1 MKLYEIYFSPTG
13 GTRKVSGILSSEWDC
28 GKTEID
34 LSDTQADFPEYQFG
48 EDDICIVSV
57 PVFGG
62 RVPVPAIENLGK
74 LRGNGAKAVLVA
86 VYGNRAYEDAL
97 LEVKD
102 AAVSAGFVC
111 VAGIAAIAEHSIMHQ
126 FAAGRPDETDRGQL
140 LTFAKEIRKKL
151 EAGEVPGGLCVPG
164 NHPYKELKVVPMVP
178 VAGEECISCGICA
191 KKCPVGAISK
201 ENPMETDGDTCIAC
215 MRCIS
220 VCPEQAR
227 RIDSAAV
234 EALSNRLFDICTV
247 RKENELYLAICIT
260 CS

>member
-34 LSDTQADFPEYQFG
+34 LSDTQADFQEYQFEA
-48 EDDICIVSV
+48 EDVCVVSV

-74 LRGNGAKAVLVA
+74 LKGNGAKAVVVA

-102 AAVSAGFVC
+102 TAASAGFEC

-126 FAAGRPDETDRGQL
+126 FAAGRPDEKDRGQL
-140 LTFAKEIRKKL
+140 LTFAKEIRKML
-151 EAGEVPGGLCVPG
+151 EAGGCAGNVSVPG
-164 NHPYKELKVVPMVP
+164 NNPYKELKVVPMVP
-178 VAGEECISCGICA
+178 VAGEECIQCGICA
-191 KKCPVGAISK
+191 RKCPVGAISV
-201 ENPMETDGDTCIAC
+201 EHPMETDREKCIAC
-215 MRCIS
+215 MRCVSI
-220 VCPEQAR
+220 CPEQAR

-247 RKENELYLAICIT
+247 RKENELYLAE
-260 CS
+260 